1 MSVSPASLEMQRI
14 SIQLPQTDAA
24 RNCVC
29 GWPVAVPMIFEGLA
43 SGCATRGL
51 QVEMRSFSL
60 AQFSGSHE
68 EERREFQRQ
77 LRQPPSRVALNRAQQ
92 TGDLARIRDG
102 RMVLDDVG
110 LRESAHVDSDIAG

>member
-1 MSVSPASLEMQRI
+1 
-14 SIQLPQTDAA
+14 
-24 RNCVC
+24 
-29 GWPVAVPMIFEGLA
+29 
-43 SGCATRGL
+43 
-51 QVEMRSFSL
+51 MRSFSL